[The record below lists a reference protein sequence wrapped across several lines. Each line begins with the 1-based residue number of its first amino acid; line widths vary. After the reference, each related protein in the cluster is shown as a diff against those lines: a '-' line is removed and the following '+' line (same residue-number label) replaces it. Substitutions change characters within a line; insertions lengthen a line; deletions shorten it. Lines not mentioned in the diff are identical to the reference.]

1 MEKKRKNR
9 RKNVLELGE
18 IGRWS
23 VVTEK
28 KKKEGGKEKEKQKI
42 KIRRREKKRERN
54 KRLARKYQN
63 ENPAENQA

>member
-28 KKKEGGKEKEKQKI
+28 KKKRRGKRKRKTKNKDKKKRKEK
-42 KIRRREKKRERN
+42 REK
-54 KRLARKYQN
+54 
-63 ENPAENQA
+63 

>member
-28 KKKEGGKEKEKQKI
+28 KKKKKG
-42 KIRRREKKRERN
+42 EKKKKN
-54 KRLARKYQN
+54 KK
-63 ENPAENQA
+63 